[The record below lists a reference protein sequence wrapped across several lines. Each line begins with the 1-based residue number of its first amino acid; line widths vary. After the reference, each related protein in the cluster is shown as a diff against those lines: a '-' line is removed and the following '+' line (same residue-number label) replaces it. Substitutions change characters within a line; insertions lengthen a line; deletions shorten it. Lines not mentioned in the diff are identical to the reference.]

1 MYRISVS
8 LLLASA
14 GLGVFAQSSTQD
26 PKPNLPKIFDT
37 AQYVCV
43 EAESGELTS
52 RDLTTEDRQA
62 IYNVEKQL
70 KAWGRYNLTLSCEHA
85 DLVVRVHKSRVG
97 SNNIPVVVSGG
108 PRQPGSRSPFP
119 SDPSNPSS
127 PAQNGPGLGA
137 EAGSPDDEL
146 SVYISSGSS
155 SSGVPVWHDSSKN
168 GLNTPRLPLF
178 QELKQDVKTLIQGK
192 EIDKQIEGELCT
204 FGELVCS
211 HRVATILPGV

>member
-1 MYRISVS
+1 VYRIFVL

-37 AQYVCV
+37 ALYVYV
-43 EAESGELTS
+43 EAGSGDSTS

-70 KAWGRYNLTLSCEHA
+70 KAWGRYTLTLGREHA
-85 DLVVRVHKSRVG
+85 DLILRVHKSRVG

-119 SDPSNPSS
+119 SDPSNPSGSPS
-127 PAQNGPGLGA
+127 PAQNGPGLGT

-146 SVYISSGSS
+146 SVYISSGSAS
-155 SSGVPVWHDSSKN
+155 SPGVAIWHDSSKN

-178 QELKQDVKTLIQGK
+178 QELKQDV
-192 EIDKQIEGELCT
+192 EDAYP
-204 FGELVCS
+204 
-211 HRVATILPGV
+211 R

>member
-1 MYRISVS
+1 VYRISVS

-43 EAESGELTS
+43 EAESGERTS

-62 IYNVEKQL
+62 VYNVEKQL

-119 SDPSNPSS
+119 SDPSNPSGSSS
-127 PAQNGPGLGA
+127 PAQNGPGLGT

-155 SSGVPVWHDSSKN
+155 SSPGVPVWHDSSKN

-178 QELKQDVKTLIQGK
+178 QELKQDV
-192 EIDKQIEGELCT
+192 EEAYP
-204 FGELVCS
+204 
-211 HRVATILPGV
+211 R